1 MNTLPEAHIAGVKM
15 RRPPSLVKENA
26 LLHPAPSGQI
36 FLFLDHIDASM
47 VLYCQQY
54 LL

>member
-26 LLHPAPSGQI
+26 LLHPAPSEQFFLI
-36 FLFLDHIDASM
+36 FGSYWRVHGIVFPF
-47 VLYCQQY
+47 
-54 LL
+54 